1 MNRQS
6 LILHVTALLF
16 AAMLFLSGQRAWG
29 QFAAIEEIHGDNGD
43 AATSNTGSST
53 GNNRGAQT
61 SPVAG
66 AVTSGG
72 SADSASRVGGNNPM
86 IDMLRRMEELQI
98 EVQRLRADVDVL
110 NHDMDGMKNRQRDIY
125 LDIDRR
131 IQAIETGG
139 GAPRSSSGG
148 QASSSVDPGQTATL
162 ISANNARNVYAT
174 AFKLLQD
181 KRFDEAISG
190 FEQYVKEFPDS
201 EYSDNAQYW
210 MGEANYVTRRFS
222 KAEEAFKQ
230 MIARYPASAKIADAK
245 LKLGFTYYEMA
256 RYDDARNAMRR
267 VIQEYPGTSSAR
279 IADERLQRMSSEG
292 R

>member
-6 LILHVTALLF
+6 LILHVTALFF
-16 AAMLFLSGQRAWG
+16 AAMLCLSGQRAWG
-29 QFAAIEEIHGDNGD
+29 QFAAIEEIHGSNGD
-43 AATSNTGSST
+43 AASST
-53 GNNRGAQT
+53 SGNNNNRGAQT
-61 SPVAG
+61 SPVGG
-66 AVTSGG
+66 AVTSGV
-72 SADSASRVGGNNPM
+72 SADSSSRVGGNNPM
-86 IDMLRRMEELQI
+86 IEMLRRMEELQI

-110 NHDMDGMKNRQRDIY
+110 NHDMEGMKNRQRDIY

-131 IQAIETGG
+131 IQAIEAGG
-139 GAPRSSSGG
+139 GAPRPSSGG
-148 QASSSVDPGQTATL
+148 QTSSSVDPGQAATV
-162 ISANNARNVYAT
+162 ISANNARNAYAS

-181 KRFDEAISG
+181 KRFDEAISA

-256 RYDDARNAMRR
+256 RYDDARNAMKR

-279 IADERLQRMSSEG
+279 IADERLQRMSREG